1 MKGAGICSLYRGF
14 HCIEVHYIKARV
26 YIVIVDTLFLQNFIT
41 LFAGF
46 AICKISF
53 GIGKMSGFKWLW
65 SRTNVAFGTGLRCH
79 WRRFGYGFGCHSR
92 TDCQTT
98 QTEKASQEQNSLK
111 KKKKKI
117 IIISNRKE
125 QKTKERKRKTI
136 LLLFKRKFHVVFSL
150 YCSNNKKRI

>member
-1 MKGAGICSLYRGF
+1 MTLFLLEFKMNFFYGFFFLLYFEKSHFQEKYDIIPCWKISSSPVQNYFESFFTTTWRAKVVVCSSSSPL
-14 HCIEVHYIKARV
+14 
-26 YIVIVDTLFLQNFIT
+26 VDTLFLQNFIT

-65 SRTNVAFGTGLRCH
+65 SRTNVAFRTSLCCH
-79 WRRFGYGFGCHSR
+79 WRRFGYSFGCHSR

-111 KKKKKI
+111 KKKKK
-117 IIISNRKE
+117 
-125 QKTKERKRKTI
+125 
-136 LLLFKRKFHVVFSL
+136 
-150 YCSNNKKRI
+150 